1 MSLGPWPVLVTEGID
16 PAGRVERWT
25 WEDLQLELTHFNL
38 ARSKLEAWGW
48 LPVRMRDGETRRK
61 AANVAAVWALVV
73 DLDEDVASF
82 AQLVAKAEA
91 QGVVCILHTT
101 WSHRPDKPKARAV
114 FPLAQ
119 ECPADR
125 WLEVWTA
132 AQRWAASWGATVDA
146 ACKDPARLYFLPAIA
161 EEEHE
166 RVRMNEER
174 DAEVIEWSWD
184 GDTPTRLP
192 CLSWRWLVAHHSP
205 PPPPRPK
212 RKAERCAGA
221 GGNPRDFSRL
231 ELRRRKWLLVAL
243 EAKAADL
250 AAKGSGE
257 RNQAA
262 YYAGRVAAQM
272 ARTGAITRKEAR
284 AAMLEAA
291 LACGLGERE
300 ANRAIDNGMRTG
312 EEDEPWPIPI

>member
-25 WEDLQLELTHFNL
+25 WEDLQLELTHFHL
-38 ARSKLEAWGW
+38 APAKLEAWGW

-82 AQLVAKAEA
+82 AELVTKAA
-91 QGVVCILHTT
+91 ALGVVCILHTT

-114 FPLAQ
+114 FPLSE

-146 ACKDPARLYFLPAIA
+146 SCKDPARLYFLPAIA
-161 EEEHE
+161 EDEDR
-166 RVRMNEER
+166 RVVMNEER
-174 DAEVIEWSWD
+174 DAEIIEWSWE
-184 GDTPTRLP
+184 GDTPARLP
-192 CLSWRWLVAHHSP
+192 CLSWRWLVARHSP

-212 RKAERCAGA
+212 RKPERLTNAGYTPEA
-221 GGNPRDFSRL
+221 LSAI
-231 ELRRRKWLLVAL
+231 ERRRRNYARKVLD
-243 EAKAADL
+243 AKADKL
-250 AAKGSGE
+250 AQTGSGG
-257 RNQAA
+257 RNRAA
-262 YYAGRVAAQM
+262 YHAGRVAMQLAK
-272 ARTGAITRKEAR
+272 TGAIAEDDAR

-291 LACGLGERE
+291 GACGLSAAE
-300 ANRAIDNGMRTG
+300 ASRAIDNGMRDG
-312 EEDEPWPIPI
+312 AGDEPWPIPI

>member
-1 MSLGPWPVLVTEGID
+1 VTLGPWPVLVTEGID
-16 PAGRVERWT
+16 PLGRVERWT
-25 WEDLQLELTHFNL
+25 WEDLQLELTHFHL
-38 ARSKLEAWGW
+38 AKSKLDAWGW

-61 AANVAAVWALVV
+61 AAHVAAVWALVV

-82 AQLVAKAEA
+82 AELVAKAA
-91 QGVVCILHTT
+91 ALGVVCVLHTT
-101 WSHRPDKPKARAV
+101 WSHRPDRPKARAV
-114 FPLAQ
+114 FPLAE

-161 EEEHE
+161 EDED
-166 RVRMNEER
+166 RRIVMNEER

-184 GDTPTRLP
+184 GDTPARLP
-192 CLSWRWLVAHHSP
+192 CLSWRWLLAYHSP

-231 ELRRRKWLLVAL
+231 QIRRRAWLLVAL
-243 EAKAADL
+243 EAKAAEL
-250 AAKGSGE
+250 AAKGSGS

-262 YYAGRVAAQM
+262 YYGGRIAAQM
-272 ARTGAITRKEAR
+272 AKTGAITRGEVR

-300 ANRAIDNGMRTG
+300 AARAIDNGMSKG